1 MSTMEV
7 MFHVTH
13 QTWPM
18 GVVSHADKQETGK
31 VCDAV
36 FATVLE
42 RAVDVEVTSFRNVEG
57 KWLVALRRQS
67 LP

>member
-1 MSTMEV
+1 
-7 MFHVTH
+7 
-13 QTWPM
+13 M